1 MKDGDKVVSLNVN
14 SSHKEMLKKLHN
26 SSNVR
31 LSGIISLFSYLEI
44 VAFDLFIANPNFFH
58 SFF

>member
-1 MKDGDKVVSLNVN
+1 MKDWDTVVSLNVN
-14 SSHKEMLKKLHN
+14 NSLKEIFKQLHN

-44 VAFDLFIANPNFFH
+44 VAFDLFIA
-58 SFF
+58 